1 MVIVQ
6 QLKSSEKQ
14 KAYRKR
20 TSNLRTTEYTIVTE
34 TYDPEHI
41 KTSYKTGTF
50 NILQNPIESL
60 NFATLHL
67 YL

>member
-14 KAYRKR
+14 KAYRKH
-20 TSNLRTTEYTIVTE
+20 TSNLRTFAHTIVTE

-41 KTSYKTGTF
+41 KTSY
-50 NILQNPIESL
+50 
-60 NFATLHL
+60 
-67 YL
+67 

>member
-14 KAYRKR
+14 KAYRKH
-20 TSNLRTTEYTIVTE
+20 TSNLRTFAYTIVTE

-41 KTSYKTGTF
+41 KIS
-50 NILQNPIESL
+50 
-60 NFATLHL
+60 H
-67 YL
+67 